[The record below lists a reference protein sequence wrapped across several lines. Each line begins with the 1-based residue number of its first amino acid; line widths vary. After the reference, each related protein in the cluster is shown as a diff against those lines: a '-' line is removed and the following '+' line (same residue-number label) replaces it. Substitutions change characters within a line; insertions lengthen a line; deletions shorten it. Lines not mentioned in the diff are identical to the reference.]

1 MPACQ
6 ICGVEHDA
14 GARFCSAC
22 GAPTF
27 QLCAV
32 CGAESPAGASFCS
45 ACGAG
50 LRDGAR
56 RGEPVAA
63 ADERRVVTI
72 LFADL
77 AGSTALGEQLD
88 PEDVRDVQ
96 GRLFDVVDAE
106 VTRFGGVSEKF
117 AGDAVMAV
125 FGIPQAHEDDAERAV
140 LAALAIQRR
149 FPDLAERVRTL
160 HGSEVA
166 LRIGV
171 NTGEVVTGRDS
182 AARGE
187 MMVSGDAV
195 NVAARLQQH
204 AEPGAVL
211 VGERTMSASRGAI
224 GYGTPTELQAKGKS
238 APLPAWPAQRALD
251 RPRRR
256 GIEGLRAP
264 MVGRDQE
271 LALLITLAGRV
282 AEERAPQVVTLLG
295 VAGVGKTRLLDE
307 LAVRVPARV
316 LRGRCI
322 PYGEGVAYWPL
333 AEVAKAEAG
342 ILDSDSAAESLE
354 KLRAAFGGDSESA
367 VQAAA
372 WTIGLDTGSI
382 EVESDVV
389 RRRLHDHWTRY
400 LATAAAAGPVLLVI
414 EDIHWASTEM
424 LDLIERLAARLE
436 DAPVM
441 ILCSSRPELLE
452 SRRSWGAG
460 LPNATTVSLTPLRA
474 EQARLLLA
482 ELLELG
488 RMPDDALER
497 ILARAEGNPFYIEEI
512 LRMLIDR
519 GAIERA
525 GSGWRSTDLLAD
537 MPIPDSV
544 HGVIAARIDLLD
556 APSRDALRRCSVI
569 GRRFWPDAVGVS
581 PDLVSGIG
589 GGLVAENAESAMGAM
604 REFSYRHALTRDVAY
619 SSLSRPERRELHVQ
633 VADWIVRLS
642 VEQGREDSE
651 LIADHLIRAIENG
664 ADDPLLF
671 RQAVDA
677 QRRAGQA
684 ALARGAAQSALPMLM
699 RAHELSDDPAEQRR
713 IDLLIAEAAVH
724 ASAGE
729 LVQERLQPLLEQ
741 AERDADDGLLADV
754 LPLLSRAHWILGDYD
769 RAAETAAR
777 AVAVLGEDADDA
789 QRAHAV
795 ARHAQIQ
802 MLRSIPEAEQNAEI
816 ALELARRVG
825 DRGLEANTITTL
837 LTIRGQA
844 GVPIGADVFHAAL
857 NAATESGNADEIP
870 RALVNY
876 AWVAQADIPI
886 AELEETFRI
895 GEAAA
900 DAVEAGDRFLSYV
913 TFTRCLYILVPTG
926 RWDEVDDAFRRWPH
940 PETNPLMLSHWL
952 AVELAI
958 RRGRLHHADRL
969 LPEAVAMAER
979 TSEPQRIIP
988 ISALD
993 ASRGALLGDVARVRA
1008 AAERTIAAIRGRTA
1022 ATSFTEH
1029 PLPRALARVGDVEML
1044 DRMLALYAEEVGEPR
1059 MARLRAAG
1067 LALHGFR
1074 ALAAGDGATAVPLF
1088 TQVREMEAARG
1099 AVVHAAD
1106 VDLDLAAAFELA
1118 GDPAAAAEARARAA
1132 AVYEP
1137 LAAVNSP

>member
-1 MPACQ
+1 
-6 ICGVEHDA
+6 
-14 GARFCSAC
+14 
-22 GAPTF
+22 
-27 QLCAV
+27 
-32 CGAESPAGASFCS
+32 
-45 ACGAG
+45 
-50 LRDGAR
+50 
-56 RGEPVAA
+56 
-63 ADERRVVTI
+63 
-72 LFADL
+72 
-77 AGSTALGEQLD
+77 
-88 PEDVRDVQ
+88 
-96 GRLFDVVDAE
+96 
-106 VTRFGGVSEKF
+106 
-117 AGDAVMAV
+117 
-125 FGIPQAHEDDAERAV
+125 
-140 LAALAIQRR
+140 
-149 FPDLAERVRTL
+149 
-160 HGSEVA
+160 
-166 LRIGV
+166 
-171 NTGEVVTGRDS
+171 
-182 AARGE
+182 
-187 MMVSGDAV
+187 
-195 NVAARLQQH
+195 
-204 AEPGAVL
+204 
-211 VGERTMSASRGAI
+211 
-224 GYGTPTELQAKGKS
+224 
-238 APLPAWPAQRALD
+238 
-251 RPRRR
+251 
-256 GIEGLRAP
+256 
-264 MVGRDQE
+264 
-271 LALLITLAGRV
+271 
-282 AEERAPQVVTLLG
+282 
-295 VAGVGKTRLLDE
+295 
-307 LAVRVPARV
+307 
-316 LRGRCI
+316 
-322 PYGEGVAYWPL
+322 
-333 AEVAKAEAG
+333 
-342 ILDSDSAAESLE
+342 
-354 KLRAAFGGDSESA
+354 
-367 VQAAA
+367 
-372 WTIGLDTGSI
+372 
-382 EVESDVV
+382 
-389 RRRLHDHWTRY
+389 
-400 LATAAAAGPVLLVI
+400 
-414 EDIHWASTEM
+414 
-424 LDLIERLAARLE
+424 
-436 DAPVM
+436 M

-497 ILARAEGNPFYIEEI
+497 ILAQAEGNPFYIEEI

-642 VEQGREDSE
+642 AEQGREDSE

-699 RAHELSDDPAEQRR
+699 RAHELSDDPAERRR

-844 GVPIGADVFHAAL
+844 GVPIGTDVFHAAL

-1029 PLPRALARVGDVEML
+1029 PLPRALGRVGDVEML

-1088 TQVREMEAARG
+1088 TQVREIEAARG

-1106 VDLDLAAAFELA
+1106 VDLDLAAAFDLA
-1118 GDPAAAAEARARAA
+1118 GDPVAAAEARARAA

>member
-6 ICGVEHDA
+6 VCGVEHDA
-14 GARFCSAC
+14 RARFCGAC

-32 CGAESPAGASFCS
+32 CGAESPAAASFCS

-140 LAALAIQRR
+140 LAALATQRR

-224 GYGTPTELQAKGKS
+224 GYGPRTELRAKGKS
-238 APLPAWPAQRALD
+238 APLPAWPAQGALD

-342 ILDSDSAAESLE
+342 IFDSDSAAESLE

-642 VEQGREDSE
+642 AEQGREDSE

-699 RAHELSDDPAEQRR
+699 RAHELSGDPAERQR

-825 DRGLEANTITTL
+825 DRGSRRTRSRHCSPSAARPACRSAPTCSMPRWMQRRSRATRMRS
-837 LTIRGQA
+837 RGARQLRL
-844 GVPIGADVFHAAL
+844 GRPGGHPDR
-857 NAATESGNADEIP
+857 
-870 RALVNY
+870 RA
-876 AWVAQADIPI
+876 
-886 AELEETFRI
+886 R
-895 GEAAA
+895 
-900 DAVEAGDRFLSYV
+900 GDLPDRRGGG
-913 TFTRCLYILVPTG
+913 RC
-926 RWDEVDDAFRRWPH
+926 
-940 PETNPLMLSHWL
+940 
-952 AVELAI
+952 
-958 RRGRLHHADRL
+958 RRGRRSLPRLRHLHPLPVHPGADRPL
-969 LPEAVAMAER
+969 GRGRRRVPALAAPGDEPPDALALACRRARHPARPAAPGRPAAAGGGGHGRADIGASADHPDLGARRVAGRAAR
-979 TSEPQRIIP
+979 RRGTGAGRGR
-988 ISALD
+988 ADDRLD
-993 ASRGALLGDVARVRA
+993 PRADGGDVVHRAPAAPGAGQGRRRRDARPHARAVRRGGGRAADDATEGRRAGAARVPSAGGGRRRDGRA
-1008 AAERTIAAIRGRTA
+1008 AVHAGARDRGRTGCG
-1022 ATSFTEH
+1022 
-1029 PLPRALARVGDVEML
+1029 RACGR
-1044 DRMLALYAEEVGEPR
+1044 RR
-1059 MARLRAAG
+1059 
-1067 LALHGFR
+1067 
-1074 ALAAGDGATAVPLF
+1074 
-1088 TQVREMEAARG
+1088 
-1099 AVVHAAD
+1099 
-1106 VDLDLAAAFELA
+1106 
-1118 GDPAAAAEARARAA
+1118 
-1132 AVYEP
+1132 
-1137 LAAVNSP
+1137 S

>member
-6 ICGVEHDA
+6 VCGVEHDA

-96 GRLFDVVDAE
+96 GRLFGVVDAE
-106 VTRFGGVSEKF
+106 VTRVGGVSEKF

-125 FGIPQAHEDDAERAV
+125 VGIPQAHEDDAERAV
-140 LAALAIQRR
+140 LAALATQRR

-211 VGERTMSASRGAI
+211 VGERTMGASRGAI
-224 GYGTPTELQAKGKS
+224 GYGPRTELQAKGKS
-238 APLPAWPAQRALD
+238 APLSAWPAQGALD

-342 ILDSDSAAESLE
+342 IFDSDSAAASLE
-354 KLRAAFGGDSESA
+354 KLRAAFGRDSESA

-424 LDLIERLAARLE
+424 LDLIERLATRLE

-488 RMPDDALER
+488 QMPDDALGR

-556 APSRDALRRCSVI
+556 ASSRDALRRCSVI

-642 VEQGREDSE
+642 AEQGREESE

-769 RAAETAAR
+769 QAAETAAR

-870 RALVNY
+870 RRARQLRLGRPGGHPDRRARGGLPDRRGGGRCRRGRRSLPLLRHLHPLPVHPGADRPLGRGRRRVPAL
-876 AWVAQADIPI
+876 AAPGDEPPDALALACSRARHPPRP
-886 AELEETFRI
+886 AAPCRPAAPGGGGHGRAHI
-895 GEAAA
+895 GAAA
-900 DAVEAGDRFLSYV
+900 DHPDLGARRIAGSAARRCGPRAGRGRADDRGDPRADGSDVVHRAPAAPGAGQGRRRRDARPHARAV
-913 TFTRCLYILVPTG
+913 
-926 RWDEVDDAFRRWPH
+926 
-940 PETNPLMLSHWL
+940 
-952 AVELAI
+952 
-958 RRGRLHHADRL
+958 RRGGR
-969 LPEAVAMAER
+969 
-979 TSEPQRIIP
+979 
-988 ISALD
+988 
-993 ASRGALLGDVARVRA
+993 RA
-1008 AAERTIAAIRGRTA
+1008 A
-1022 ATSFTEH
+1022 
-1029 PLPRALARVGDVEML
+1029 
-1044 DRMLALYAEEVGEPR
+1044 
-1059 MARLRAAG
+1059 
-1067 LALHGFR
+1067 
-1074 ALAAGDGATAVPLF
+1074 DGATEGRRAG
-1088 TQVREMEAARG
+1088 AARVPSAG
-1099 AVVHAAD
+1099 GGRRLDGPAAVHA
-1106 VDLDLAAAFELA
+1106 
-1118 GDPAAAAEARARAA
+1118 GARD
-1132 AVYEP
+1132 
-1137 LAAVNSP
+1137 

>member
-1 MPACQ
+1 MPVCQ
-6 ICGVEHDA
+6 SCGAEHDA

-22 GAPTF
+22 GTPTF
-27 QLCAV
+27 QLCPV
-32 CGAESPAGASFCS
+32 CGAESSAGAAFCS

-50 LRDGAR
+50 LREGAR

-88 PEDVRDVQ
+88 PEDVRDIQ
-96 GRLFDVVDAE
+96 GRLFEVVDDE
-106 VTRFGGVSEKF
+106 VTRFGGISEKF

-140 LAALAIQRR
+140 LAALATQRR
-149 FPDLAERVRTL
+149 FPEVAERVRER
-160 HGSEVA
+160 HDGHVA

-171 NTGEVVTGRDS
+171 NTGEVVTGRDA

-204 AEPGAVL
+204 AEPGGVL
-211 VGERTMSASRGAI
+211 VGERTMAASRGAI
-224 GYGTPTELQAKGKS
+224 GFGPRRELQAKGKA
-238 APLPAWPAQRALD
+238 APLPAWTVEGVLD
-251 RPRRR
+251 EPRRR

-271 LALLITLAGRV
+271 LALLMTLAGRV
-282 AEERAPQVVTLLG
+282 AEERTPQVVTLLG
-295 VAGVGKTRLLDE
+295 VAGVGKTRLLGE
-307 LAVRVPARV
+307 LVDRVDARV

-342 ILDSDSAAESLE
+342 IFDSDSAAETLA
-354 KLRAAFGGDSESA
+354 KLRASFGEDA

-372 WTIGLDTGSI
+372 WTIGIDTDVF
-382 EVESDVV
+382 EVDSDVV

-400 LATAAAAGPVLLVI
+400 LSTVAADGPVLLLI

-424 LDLIERLAARLE
+424 LDLIERLATRLE

-452 SRRSWGAG
+452 SRRSWAAG

-474 EQARLLLA
+474 EQARLLLH
-482 ELLELG
+482 ELLDLG
-488 RMPDDALER
+488 RVPDEALER

-519 GAIERA
+519 GAIERE

-569 GRRFWPDAVGVS
+569 GRRFWPDAVGVA
-581 PDLVSGIG
+581 PDLVAGIG
-589 GGLVAENAESAMGAM
+589 GGLVAESAESAMGGM

-619 SSLSRPERRELHVQ
+619 GSLSRPERRELHVR
-633 VADWIVRLS
+633 VADWIVALS
-642 VEQGREDSE
+642 AEQGREDSE
-651 LIADHLIRAIENG
+651 LIADHLLRAIENG
-664 ADDPLLF
+664 ADDPELL
-671 RQAVDA
+671 RRAADA
-677 QRRAGQA
+677 QRRAGLS
-684 ALARGAAQSALPMLM
+684 ALARGAARSALPMLM
-699 RAHELSDDPAEQRR
+699 RAHELASDAAERQR

-729 LVQERLQPLLEQ
+729 LVWERLHPLVEQ
-741 AERDADDGLLADV
+741 AERDGDDELLADV

-769 RAAETAAR
+769 QAAETAAR
-777 AVAVLGEDADDA
+777 AVAVLGEGGDDA
-789 QRAHAV
+789 RRAHAV

-802 MLRSIPEAEQNAEI
+802 MLRSIPEAEQNAEV
-816 ALELARRVG
+816 ALDLARRVG

-837 LTIRGQA
+837 FTIRGQA
-844 GVPIGADVFHAAL
+844 GIPIGVDVFHAAL
-857 NAATESGNADEIP
+857 DAAIESGNADEIP

-876 AWVAQADIPI
+876 LWVAQADMPI
-886 AELEETFRI
+886 AELDEIFQV
-895 GEAAA
+895 GQAAA
-900 DAVEAGDRFLSYV
+900 DAVEAGDRFLAYV

-926 RWDEVDDAFRRWPH
+926 RWGEVDDAFRRWPH

-958 RRGRLHHADRL
+958 RRGRLQHADRL
-969 LPEAVAMAER
+969 LPEAVAMANR

-993 ASRGALLGDVARVRA
+993 ASRGAMLGDAARTRA
-1008 AAERTIAAIRGRTA
+1008 AAERTIASLRGRTA

-1044 DRMLALYAEEVGEPR
+1044 DLMRKVYDEEVGEPR
-1059 MARLRAAG
+1059 MLRLQAAG
-1067 LALHGFR
+1067 LALRGFR
-1074 ALAAGDGATAVPLF
+1074 ALATGDGAAAVPLF
-1088 TQVREMEAARG
+1088 TQVREIEAARG
-1099 AVVHAAD
+1099 ALVHAAD
-1106 VDLDLAAAFELA
+1106 VDLDLASAFDLA
-1118 GDPAAAAEARARAA
+1118 GDAASAAEARARAA

-1137 LAAVNSP
+1137 LGAVNSP

>member
-1 MPACQ
+1 M
-6 ICGVEHDA
+6 
-14 GARFCSAC
+14 
-22 GAPTF
+22 
-27 QLCAV
+27 
-32 CGAESPAGASFCS
+32 
-45 ACGAG
+45 
-50 LRDGAR
+50 
-56 RGEPVAA
+56 
-63 ADERRVVTI
+63 
-72 LFADL
+72 
-77 AGSTALGEQLD
+77 
-88 PEDVRDVQ
+88 
-96 GRLFDVVDAE
+96 
-106 VTRFGGVSEKF
+106 
-117 AGDAVMAV
+117 
-125 FGIPQAHEDDAERAV
+125 
-140 LAALAIQRR
+140 
-149 FPDLAERVRTL
+149 
-160 HGSEVA
+160 
-166 LRIGV
+166 
-171 NTGEVVTGRDS
+171 
-182 AARGE
+182 
-187 MMVSGDAV
+187 
-195 NVAARLQQH
+195 
-204 AEPGAVL
+204 
-211 VGERTMSASRGAI
+211 
-224 GYGTPTELQAKGKS
+224 
-238 APLPAWPAQRALD
+238 
-251 RPRRR
+251 
-256 GIEGLRAP
+256 
-264 MVGRDQE
+264 
-271 LALLITLAGRV
+271 
-282 AEERAPQVVTLLG
+282 
-295 VAGVGKTRLLDE
+295 
-307 LAVRVPARV
+307 
-316 LRGRCI
+316 
-322 PYGEGVAYWPL
+322 
-333 AEVAKAEAG
+333 
-342 ILDSDSAAESLE
+342 
-354 KLRAAFGGDSESA
+354 
-367 VQAAA
+367 QAAA

-382 EVESDVV
+382 EVDSDVV
-389 RRRLHDHWTRY
+389 RRRLHDHWTRH

-424 LDLIERLAARLE
+424 LDLIERLATRLE

-460 LPNATTVSLTPLRA
+460 LPNSTTVSLTPLRA

-497 ILARAEGNPFYIEEI
+497 ILAQAEGNPFYIEEI

-581 PDLVSGIG
+581 PDLVAGIG

-642 VEQGREDSE
+642 AEQGREDSE

-664 ADDPLLF
+664 ADDPVLF
-671 RQAVDA
+671 RRAVDA

-699 RAHELSDDPAEQRR
+699 RAHELSDDPAERRR

-844 GVPIGADVFHAAL
+844 GVPIGTDVFHAAL
-857 NAATESGNADEIP
+857 DAATESGNADEIP

-876 AWVAQADIPI
+876 ALGRPGGHPDRRARGDLPDRRGGGRCRRGRRSLPLLRHLHPLPVHPGADRPLGRGRRRVP
-886 AELEETFRI
+886 ALAAPGDEPPDALALACCRARHPPRPAAPGRPAAAGGGGHGRAHI
-895 GEAAA
+895 GAAA
-900 DAVEAGDRFLSYV
+900 DRPDLGARRVAGGAARRLWHACGPRPSGRSRRSAGGRRRRRSPS
-913 TFTRCLYILVPTG
+913 TRCAG
-926 RWDEVDDAFRRWPH
+926 RWPGSAMSRCSTAARGV
-940 PETNPLMLSHWL
+940 
-952 AVELAI
+952 
-958 RRGRLHHADRL
+958 RRGGR
-969 LPEAVAMAER
+969 
-979 TSEPQRIIP
+979 
-988 ISALD
+988 
-993 ASRGALLGDVARVRA
+993 RA
-1008 AAERTIAAIRGRTA
+1008 A
-1022 ATSFTEH
+1022 
-1029 PLPRALARVGDVEML
+1029 V
-1044 DRMLALYAEEVGEPR
+1044 
-1059 MARLRAAG
+1059 ARLRAAG

-1074 ALAAGDGATAVPLF
+1074 ALAAGDGAAAVPLF
-1088 TQVREMEAARG
+1088 AQVREIEAARG

-1106 VDLDLAAAFELA
+1106 VDLDLAAAFDLA

>member
-1 MPACQ
+1 M
-6 ICGVEHDA
+6 
-14 GARFCSAC
+14 
-22 GAPTF
+22 
-27 QLCAV
+27 
-32 CGAESPAGASFCS
+32 
-45 ACGAG
+45 
-50 LRDGAR
+50 
-56 RGEPVAA
+56 
-63 ADERRVVTI
+63 VTI

-140 LAALAIQRR
+140 LAALATQRR

-224 GYGTPTELQAKGKS
+224 GYGPRTELRAKGKS
-238 APLPAWPAQRALD
+238 APLPAWPAQGALD

-307 LAVRVPARV
+307 LAGRVPARV

-342 ILDSDSAAESLE
+342 IFDSDSAAESLE

-372 WTIGLDTGSI
+372 WTIGLDTGNI

-581 PDLVSGIG
+581 PDLVAGIG

-633 VADWIVRLS
+633 VADWIVELAA
-642 VEQGREDSE
+642 EQGREDSE
-651 LIADHLIRAIENG
+651 LVADHLLRGDRERRRRSRA
-664 ADDPLLF
+664 
-671 RQAVDA
+671 
-677 QRRAGQA
+677 
-684 ALARGAAQSALPMLM
+684 
-699 RAHELSDDPAEQRR
+699 
-713 IDLLIAEAAVH
+713 
-724 ASAGE
+724 ASAGGRRAAPCRA
-729 LVQERLQPLLEQ
+729 LGARPRRRPVR
-741 AERDADDGLLADV
+741 AADADARARVGPRPRRTAEDRSADRRGRGARQCGRAGAGTAAAAARGGRTRRRRGPAGRRAAADV
-754 LPLLSRAHWILGDYD
+754 RAHWILGDYD
-769 RAAETAAR
+769 GAAETAAR

-795 ARHAQIQ
+795 ARHAQIE
-802 MLRSIPEAEQNAEI
+802 MLRSIPAP
-816 ALELARRVG
+816 RRMPRSRSSSPDG
-825 DRGLEANTITTL
+825 SATGGSRPTRSRPAHHP
-837 LTIRGQA
+837 RPA
-844 GVPIGADVFHAAL
+844 GTPIGTECSMPRWML
-857 NAATESGNADEIP
+857 RWSRATRTRSRGRLSTTSGSP
-870 RALVNY
+870 RRTCRSPSSRDL
-876 AWVAQADIPI
+876 
-886 AELEETFRI
+886 RI

-913 TFTRCLYILVPTG
+913 TFTRCLYILVLDRPLG
-926 RWDEVDDAFRRWPH
+926 RVDDAFRRWPQ
-940 PETNPLMLSHWL
+940 PETNPLMLPTGS
-952 AVELAI
+952 
-958 RRGRLHHADRL
+958 RRARHPARAGAPRRPA
-969 LPEAVAMAER
+969 AAGGGAMAER
-979 TSEPQRIIP
+979 TSEPQRIVP
-988 ISALD
+988 ITALD
-993 ASRGALLGDVARVRA
+993 ASRAALLGDAGSGGRSRA
-1008 AAERTIAAIRGRTA
+1008 
-1022 ATSFTEH
+1022 
-1029 PLPRALARVGDVEML
+1029 D
-1044 DRMLALYAEEVGEPR
+1044 DRMVR
-1059 MARLRAAG
+1059 
-1067 LALHGFR
+1067 
-1074 ALAAGDGATAVPLF
+1074 DGRRRRCSRST
-1088 TQVREMEAARG
+1088 RWDGRCRG
-1099 AVVHAAD
+1099 SAMSRRST
-1106 VDLDLAAAFELA
+1106 
-1118 GDPAAAAEARARAA
+1118 G
-1132 AVYEP
+1132 
-1137 LAAVNSP
+1137 

>member
-1 MPACQ
+1 M
-6 ICGVEHDA
+6 
-14 GARFCSAC
+14 
-22 GAPTF
+22 
-27 QLCAV
+27 
-32 CGAESPAGASFCS
+32 
-45 ACGAG
+45 
-50 LRDGAR
+50 
-56 RGEPVAA
+56 
-63 ADERRVVTI
+63 
-72 LFADL
+72 
-77 AGSTALGEQLD
+77 
-88 PEDVRDVQ
+88 
-96 GRLFDVVDAE
+96 
-106 VTRFGGVSEKF
+106 
-117 AGDAVMAV
+117 
-125 FGIPQAHEDDAERAV
+125 
-140 LAALAIQRR
+140 
-149 FPDLAERVRTL
+149 
-160 HGSEVA
+160 
-166 LRIGV
+166 
-171 NTGEVVTGRDS
+171 
-182 AARGE
+182 
-187 MMVSGDAV
+187 
-195 NVAARLQQH
+195 
-204 AEPGAVL
+204 L

-224 GYGTPTELQAKGKS
+224 GYGPRAELRAKGKS
-238 APLPAWPAQRALD
+238 APLPAWPAQGALD

-271 LALLITLAGRV
+271 LALLVTLADRV

-307 LAVRVPARV
+307 LAGRVSARV

-354 KLRAAFGGDSESA
+354 KLRAAFGADSEGA

-382 EVESDVV
+382 EVDSDVV

-424 LDLIERLAARLE
+424 LDLLERLATRLE

-460 LPNATTVSLTPLRA
+460 LPNSTTVSLTPLRA
-474 EQARLLLA
+474 EQARRLLA

-497 ILARAEGNPFYIEEI
+497 ILAQAEGNPFYIEEI

-519 GAIERA
+519 GAIERT

-556 APSRDALRRCSVI
+556 APARDALRRCSVI

-581 PDLVSGIG
+581 TELVAGIG
-589 GGLVAENAESAMGAM
+589 GGLVAESAESAMGAM

-642 VEQGREDSE
+642 AEQGREDSE

-664 ADDPLLF
+664 ADDPVLF
-671 RQAVDA
+671 RRAVDA

-699 RAHELSDDPAEQRR
+699 RAHELSDDPAERRR

-844 GVPIGADVFHAAL
+844 GMPIGTDVFHAAL
-857 NAATESGNADEIP
+857 DAAMESGNADEIP

-876 AWVAQADIPI
+876 ALGRPGGHPDRRA
-886 AELEETFRI
+886 R
-895 GEAAA
+895 
-900 DAVEAGDRFLSYV
+900 GDLPDRRGGG
-913 TFTRCLYILVPTG
+913 RC
-926 RWDEVDDAFRRWPH
+926 
-940 PETNPLMLSHWL
+940 
-952 AVELAI
+952 
-958 RRGRLHHADRL
+958 RRGRRSLPLLRHLHPLPVHPGADRPL
-969 LPEAVAMAER
+969 GRGRRRVPALAAPGDEPPDALALACRRARHPPRPAAPGRPAAAGGGGHGRADIGASADRPDLGARRVAGRRCSA
-979 TSEPQRIIP
+979 TS
-988 ISALD
+988 
-993 ASRGALLGDVARVRA
+993 ARVRA
-1008 AAERTIAAIRGRTA
+1008 AAERTIAADPRADGGDDRSPSTRCPGRWPGS
-1022 ATSFTEH
+1022 ATSRCWT
-1029 PLPRALARVGDVEML
+1029 GMI
-1044 DRMLALYAEEVGEPR
+1044 ALYAEEVGEPR
-1059 MARLRAAG
+1059 IDATEGGRAGAARLPSAGGGRRRAAVPLFAQVREIEAARGCGRARRGRRSRSGGRARLCRGSRGCRRGAGPSGSGLRAAG
-1067 LALHGFR
+1067 GRQLAL
-1074 ALAAGDGATAVPLF
+1074 TI
-1088 TQVREMEAARG
+1088 
-1099 AVVHAAD
+1099 
-1106 VDLDLAAAFELA
+1106 
-1118 GDPAAAAEARARAA
+1118 ARA
-1132 AVYEP
+1132 
-1137 LAAVNSP
+1137 

>member
-1 MPACQ
+1 
-6 ICGVEHDA
+6 
-14 GARFCSAC
+14 
-22 GAPTF
+22 
-27 QLCAV
+27 
-32 CGAESPAGASFCS
+32 
-45 ACGAG
+45 
-50 LRDGAR
+50 
-56 RGEPVAA
+56 
-63 ADERRVVTI
+63 
-72 LFADL
+72 
-77 AGSTALGEQLD
+77 
-88 PEDVRDVQ
+88 
-96 GRLFDVVDAE
+96 
-106 VTRFGGVSEKF
+106 
-117 AGDAVMAV
+117 
-125 FGIPQAHEDDAERAV
+125 
-140 LAALAIQRR
+140 
-149 FPDLAERVRTL
+149 
-160 HGSEVA
+160 
-166 LRIGV
+166 
-171 NTGEVVTGRDS
+171 
-182 AARGE
+182 
-187 MMVSGDAV
+187 
-195 NVAARLQQH
+195 
-204 AEPGAVL
+204 
-211 VGERTMSASRGAI
+211 
-224 GYGTPTELQAKGKS
+224 
-238 APLPAWPAQRALD
+238 
-251 RPRRR
+251 
-256 GIEGLRAP
+256 
-264 MVGRDQE
+264 
-271 LALLITLAGRV
+271 
-282 AEERAPQVVTLLG
+282 
-295 VAGVGKTRLLDE
+295 
-307 LAVRVPARV
+307 
-316 LRGRCI
+316 
-322 PYGEGVAYWPL
+322 
-333 AEVAKAEAG
+333 
-342 ILDSDSAAESLE
+342 
-354 KLRAAFGGDSESA
+354 
-367 VQAAA
+367 
-372 WTIGLDTGSI
+372 
-382 EVESDVV
+382 
-389 RRRLHDHWTRY
+389 
-400 LATAAAAGPVLLVI
+400 
-414 EDIHWASTEM
+414 
-424 LDLIERLAARLE
+424 
-436 DAPVM
+436 M

-488 RMPDDALER
+488 QMPDDALGR

-642 VEQGREDSE
+642 AEQGREESE

-769 RAAETAAR
+769 QAAETAAR

-886 AELEETFRI
+886 AELEEAFRI

-1059 MARLRAAG
+1059 MVRLRAAG

-1074 ALAAGDGATAVPLF
+1074 ALAAGDGSTALPLF
-1088 TQVREMEAARG
+1088 TQVREIEAARG

-1106 VDLDLAAAFELA
+1106 VDLDLAAAHDLA
-1118 GDPAAAAEARARAA
+1118 GDPAAAAEARTRAA